1 MEKRWKELEAHYEQ
15 SQLLRN
21 VLGIHPAICKIL
33 VQRNLDTFEKAK
45 SYFRPLITELHD
57 PWLMKD
63 MDKAVNR
70 ILQALS
76 SKEKILVYG
85 DYDVDGTTAV
95 ACMYHFL
102 NSIHPLVEFY
112 LPHRYKEGYGI
123 SKAGI
128 DFAAENNISL
138 VISLDCGIKAVQ
150 VITYAQSL
158 GIDFVVCDHHMPDDI
173 LPPAVAILD
182 TKQPGCNYPFKELCG
197 CGVGFKLIQAL
208 CATLNLP
215 ESTWMTYLDLVAT
228 AVAADI
234 VSITGENRVLTYF
247 GLEKV
252 NSNPC
257 TGIKALMD
265 LAAFNR
271 KVCVTDLV
279 FVVAPRINA
288 AGRMNDARK
297 AVLLF
302 IEENYENALELAKLL
317 HTDNTERKEADSTTT
332 EQALSLLEND
342 LLLQSKKTTV
352 LYHKDWHKGV
362 VGIVASRL
370 IERYYRPTIV
380 LTSSGDKVSGS
391 ARSVI
396 GFNVYEAIHQCKSL
410 LENYG
415 GHFYAAGLTLKTEN
429 VQPFITMFEQVVNDT
444 IPPELL
450 TPEIVIDVEVNFKD
464 INEVFYKIICQMEP
478 FGPDNMRP
486 VFIAKQVYETGY
498 SRIVKEAHIKFC
510 LKQENSTIE
519 GIGFGLANKF
529 KLLQPNVPIDVV
541 FTLDENEWNGEKKL
555 QIRVID
561 FKESFVKEYV

>member
-1 MEKRWKELEAHYEQ
+1 MEKRWKVLEAYPEQ
-15 SQLLRN
+15 SHLLRE
-21 VLGIHPAICKIL
+21 VLGIHPAICKML
-33 VQRNLDTFEKAK
+33 AQRGLYTFEKAK
-45 SYFRPLITELHD
+45 SYFRPSINELHD

-70 ILQALS
+70 ILRALS
-76 SKEKILVYG
+76 SNEKILVYG

-102 NSIHPLVEFY
+102 HSIYPLVEFY

-128 DFAAENNISL
+128 DYAAANNFSL
-138 VISLDCGIKAVQ
+138 VISLDCGIKATQ
-150 VITYAQSL
+150 VIQYAQTL
-158 GIDFVVCDHHMPDDI
+158 EIDFVVCDHHMPDDI
-173 LPPAVAILD
+173 LPPAIAILD

-208 CATLNLP
+208 CTSLLLP
-215 ESTWMTYLDLVAT
+215 DSTWMRYLDLVAT
-228 AVAADI
+228 AIAADI
-234 VSITGENRVLTYF
+234 VPITGENRVLAFY

-265 LAAFNR
+265 LASFNR
-271 KVCVTDLV
+271 KACVNDLV

-288 AGRMNDARK
+288 AGRMDDARK

-302 IEENYENALELAKLL
+302 IEEDYANALDLAKLL

-332 EQALSLLEND
+332 EQALFLLDND
-342 LLLQSKKTTV
+342 LLLQTKKTTV
-352 LYHKDWHKGV
+352 LYQKDWHKGV

-370 IERYYRPTIV
+370 IEKYYRPTIV
-380 LTSSGDKVSGS
+380 LTNSGDKVSGS

-396 GFNVYEAIHQCKSL
+396 GFNVYEAIHQCKDL

-415 GHFYAAGLTLKTEN
+415 GHFYAAGLTMKTEN
-429 VQPFITMFEQVVNDT
+429 VEPFITMFEQVVNDT
-444 IPPELL
+444 IPLELL

-464 INEVFYKIICQMEP
+464 ITEVFYKIICQMEP

-486 VFIAKQVYETGY
+486 VFIARQVYETGY

-510 LKQENSTIE
+510 LKQENYTMD

-529 KLLQPNVPIDVV
+529 NLLKPNIPIDVV

-561 FKESFVKEYV
+561 LKQSFVNEFV